1 MSMEKIFVELDNLST
16 FSEQVAIKYQTK
28 EQVAAA
34 IAAAEHLTRKK
45 VSGVDAIDLTAA
57 DADKYI
63 YMVPKATAKGG
74 DKYDEYM
81 ILDGALEKVGDW
93 AVDLSGYVQKEEG
106 KGLSSNDYTAADKAK
121 LESIAEGAVKVESSE
136 INGNVKINGEET
148 KVYTLPEDVL
158 RESDIITAT
167 EADILALFAAK

>member
-57 DADKYI
+57 DAGKYI

-158 RESDIITAT
+158 RERDIITAT

>member
-1 MSMEKIFVELDNLST
+1 M
-16 FSEQVAIKYQTK
+16 
-28 EQVAAA
+28 
-34 IAAAEHLTRKK
+34 
-45 VSGVDAIDLTAA
+45 
-57 DADKYI
+57 
-63 YMVPKATAKGG
+63 
-74 DKYDEYM
+74 
-81 ILDGALEKVGDW
+81 
-93 AVDLSGYVQKEEG
+93 DLSGYVQKEEG